1 MGYCLKTMIL
11 ATALCGLLT
20 AAMSQAQPERWTSAS
35 LTAPRLTAVP
45 LTEDAPEE
53 FDGLIDPVRVVP
65 LLAEPRHRTVH
76 RVASTARYVD
86 ETYTHRV
93 SNPGPGF
100 FVSLR

>member
-1 MGYCLKTMIL
+1 MIL

-20 AAMSQAQPERWTSAS
+20 AAMSQAQPERSTSAS
-35 LTAPRLTAVP
+35 LTAPPLTAVPLTAVP
-45 LTEDAPEE
+45 LTEGAPEE